1 MLPAMFLSY
10 CCALTRILVV
20 SPSSLIPCSRQK
32 GTTGPTLDMEGG
44 GLEDGDVCLCHRS
57 RGRNVFSSGGHIVRL
72 LPPERL
78 ETGMNALWRFSL

>member
-1 MLPAMFLSY
+1 
-10 CCALTRILVV
+10 
-20 SPSSLIPCSRQK
+20 
-32 GTTGPTLDMEGG
+32 MEGG

-78 ETGMNALWRFSL
+78 ETGINALWRFSL